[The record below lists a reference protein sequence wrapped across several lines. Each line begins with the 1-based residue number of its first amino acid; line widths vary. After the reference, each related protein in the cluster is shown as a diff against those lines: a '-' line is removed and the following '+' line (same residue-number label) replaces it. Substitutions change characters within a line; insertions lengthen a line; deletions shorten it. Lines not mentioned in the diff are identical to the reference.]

1 MHQTAGDVADDLAV
15 APAGTTEVAQ
25 VAEVARP
32 GTHDRVSRAGLA
44 ALAIGAA
51 GVVLRLILTLLGVP
65 PTNSDEATMGLAALH
80 IGRGTDHPVWF
91 YGQAYMGTV
100 EAYLAAPLVR
110 LFGTPVPVLRLV
122 TLLFFAAFL
131 LLAYRLTVAL
141 FTPGL
146 GVLTVALLS
155 LGADRVLKNEMIVA
169 GGYPEILP
177 AAALLMLLAVRLA
190 AGAPQRRAA
199 RLWAFGA
206 WGLVAGLCVWT
217 DWLVLPYVAVAGLLL
232 AVGCWRELR
241 GAHGLWLLAG
251 GVLGAAPLI
260 AYNLAAAPGRNS
272 LSVYSRLSLPGHAPL
287 TEHLHGGVLVGVPM
301 ASGLCAPSHCA
312 PAVLAW
318 GVAYPALLVLATV
331 LALLGVRRARGAA
344 RGREL
349 GRLALLLA
357 AAATLVAYVL
367 SGNSADTPIES
378 ARYLHPMLLSLP
390 AVLWPLWRLATN
402 RGRPRWRL
410 PARSALAV
418 ITAAAVVATVAVAGA
433 VPGYRRQQARQAE
446 LIAALDRLGT
456 DRIYSGYWTCDRLA
470 YATRERIVCAV
481 LAEDLSPGLDRYRA
495 YREMVRRGKRPAYV
509 FPVGSAVDA
518 AFLRRES
525 GERTRLTTVEAGGY
539 HIHLL
544 DRR

>member
-1 MHQTAGDVADDLAV
+1 M
-15 APAGTTEVAQ
+15 APAQ
-25 VAEVARP
+25 SAEVTGPR
-32 GTHDRVSRAGLA
+32 THSLVSRSGLA
-44 ALAIGAA
+44 ALAIGTA
-51 GVVLRLILTLLGVP
+51 GVGLRLVFILLGVP

-91 YGQAYMGTV
+91 YGQSYMGTF

-110 LFGTPVPVLRLV
+110 LFGTPVPVLRVV

-146 GVLTVALLS
+146 AVLTVALLS
-155 LGADRVLKNEMIVA
+155 LGADRVLKNELIVA

-190 AGAPQRRAA
+190 AAAAARGSA

-206 WGLVAGLCVWT
+206 WGLVAGVCAWT

-232 AVGCWRELR
+232 AVGCGRELR
-241 GAHGLWLLAG
+241 GAAGLWLLAG
-251 GVLGAAPLI
+251 AVLGAAPLI
-260 AYNLAAAPGRNS
+260 AYNLTAPRGMDS
-272 LSVYSRLSLPGHAPL
+272 LSVYRRLSLPGYGPL
-287 TEHLHGGVLVGVPM
+287 AEHLHGGVLVGVPM

-312 PAVLAW
+312 PAVMAW

-331 LALLGVRRARGAA
+331 LALLGVRRATGDA
-344 RGREL
+344 RRREL

-357 AAATLVAYVL
+357 AAATLVAYVH

-390 AVLWPLWRLATN
+390 AVLWPLWRLATD

-418 ITAAAVVATVAVAGA
+418 ITATAVVATVAVAGA

-446 LIAALDRLGT
+446 LIAALDRLGA
-456 DRIYSGYWTCDRLA
+456 DRVYSEYKTCDRLT

-481 LAEDLSPGLDRYRA
+481 LAKDLSPGLDRYLP
-495 YREMVRRGKRPAYV
+495 YRDMVRRSAHPAYV
-509 FPVGSAVDA
+509 FPVGSAVDE
-518 AFLRRES
+518 AFLRRAS
-525 GERTRLTTVEAGGY
+525 GSHTRLTTVEAGGY
-539 HIHLL
+539 NIHLP